1 MINVKLILLGP
12 PGSGKGT
19 QAKILSKKINIPQ
32 VSTGDLF
39 RENIKN
45 KTELGIKAKEVM
57 DKGYLVPDAVTNAMA
72 KERLERND
80 CKKGYILDGYPRTV
94 PQAEFLDSIQKID
107 KVINFELSEEEVIKR
122 ISGRRTCSKC
132 GEMFHIIFKKPQKE
146 NICDVCNSDLIQRPD
161 DQPESVIKRL
171 EVYKKQTEP
180 LIEYFTSQGK
190 IININA
196 FPEIDKIA
204 KKVIKVL
211 DK

>member
-80 CKKGYILDGYPRTV
+80 CYKGYILDGYPRTV